1 MKKLIGIFA
10 IASLLSFALMGCTP
24 QAEGDTAPP
33 EPTKGA
39 GQTEPPAATPPSTD
53 SK

>member
-1 MKKLIGIFA
+1 MKKLIGTLA

-33 EPTKGA
+33 EPAKGA
-39 GQTEPPAATPPSTD
+39 DQTETTTANPPSTD